1 MLRGLRGFAQF
12 ISAERGFMLFMISM
26 GSTFLISENLSWLQA
41 GYLGFIVF
49 CGWSGVDAINNIYDA
64 DLDEKSDPLRAEYTK
79 KLGTLGL
86 FVSLLFLAIAVS
98 LGVATQIPLLTIFI
112 VVGSLAGVLYSVPP
126 FRLRQTV
133 LKPLVNFSVGSV
145 PVLIVASF
153 FSVFSAQV
161 WPLVLLIGITTAV
174 NSLWEDLA
182 DYTSDF
188 NNDAR
193 TFLVVLGLRRGF
205 FTTIVLGYCLV
216 PLMLLIGVMFN
227 LSLLYY
233 AIFSLLVAFMSLRL
247 VQYRTIL
254 LGKEG
259 DNTEQT
265 LKLGKILAKDF
276 VVLAIVQTTN
286 IMLSGFLKYHA
297 GFMF

>member
-12 ISAERGFMLFMISM
+12 ISAERGLMLFMISA
-26 GSTFLISENLSWLQA
+26 GATFLISEGLSWLEA

-49 CGWSGVDAINNIYDA
+49 CGWSGVDAMNNVYDA
-64 DLDEKSDPLRAEYTK
+64 DLDEKSDPFRAEYTK
-79 KLGTLGL
+79 NLGTFGL
-86 FVSLLFLAIAVS
+86 LISLLFLGIAIS
-98 LGVATQIPLLTIFI
+98 LGLVTQIPLLTAFVI
-112 VVGSLAGVLYSVPP
+112 VGGLAGVLYSVPP

-153 FSVFSAQV
+153 FSVFTAQV
-161 WPLVLLIGITTAV
+161 WPLVFLIGTTTAV

-182 DYTSDF
+182 DYASDLH
-188 NNDAR
+188 NDAR

-216 PLMLLIGVMFN
+216 PPMVLIGVMFN
-227 LSLLYY
+227 LSVIYY
-233 AIFSLLVAFMSLRL
+233 AIFSLIVAFMTLRL
-247 VQYRTIL
+247 VQYRSIL

-259 DNTEQT
+259 DSTEQT

-276 VVLAIVQTTN
+276 VVMAIAQTAN
-286 IMLSGFLKYHA
+286 IMLSGFLKYHT
-297 GFMF
+297 GFLF

>member
-1 MLRGLRGFAQF
+1 
-12 ISAERGFMLFMISM
+12 
-26 GSTFLISENLSWLQA
+26 
-41 GYLGFIVF
+41 
-49 CGWSGVDAINNIYDA
+49 VDAMNNIYDA

-79 KLGTLGL
+79 NLGTLGL
-86 FVSLLFLAIAVS
+86 FVSFFFLAVAVS
-98 LGVATQIPLLTIFI
+98 LGVATQIPLLTVFI
-112 VVGSLAGVLYSVPP
+112 VVSSLAGVLYLVPP

-153 FSVFSAQV
+153 FSVFSVQV
-161 WPLVLLIGITTAV
+161 WPLVFLIGITTAV

-182 DYTSDF
+182 DYASNL
-188 NNDAR
+188 NNDAK

-205 FTTIVLGYCLV
+205 FTTIVLGFCLV
-216 PLMLLIGVMFN
+216 PLMVLIGVMFN

-247 VQYRTIL
+247 IQNRTML

-259 DNTEQT
+259 DSTEQT

-297 GFMF
+297 GFLF